1 MKLRKI
7 LLVPAV
13 MVALT
18 FVMTTI
24 VSAQGAAAPA
34 KKANSSDSGT
44 VPDRKYADNSRSP
57 EDSYLAKFHAQDV
70 VHKLMKKN
78 LEQIYLLKVIVSNFK
93 KSEWDSLYKKTYEGY
108 KKAMELFYKRKTIYS
123 REEFEINKKT
133 IADFLKVISDE
144 YNKSTQLMLDDCVDG
159 IMALDL
165 NAKTRSDPN
174 KNKDLHLNQMRLRIA
189 YAQFDEALS
198 AAAKNNFETAIYHYR
213 VSKTYAIRILEEI
226 PMAGNEFTPAE
237 KKGQEDKKK
246 VQDKYKVDKAD
257 NLNRIFEEFK

>member
-34 KKANSSDSGT
+34 KKANSSDSG
-44 VPDRKYADNSRSP
+44 RKHLDNSRSP
-57 EDSYLAKFHAQDV
+57 DNSYLAKFHAQDV
-70 VHKLMKKN
+70 VHKLMKRN
-78 LEQIYLLKVIVSNFK
+78 LEQIYLINVIRLNFK
-93 KSEWDSLYKKTYEGY
+93 KSDWDSSYKKTYQGY
-108 KKAMELFYKRKTIYS
+108 KKAMELYYKRKTIES

-133 IADFLKVISDE
+133 IADFLKLISDE

-198 AAAKNNFETAIYHYR
+198 AASKNNFETAIYHYR